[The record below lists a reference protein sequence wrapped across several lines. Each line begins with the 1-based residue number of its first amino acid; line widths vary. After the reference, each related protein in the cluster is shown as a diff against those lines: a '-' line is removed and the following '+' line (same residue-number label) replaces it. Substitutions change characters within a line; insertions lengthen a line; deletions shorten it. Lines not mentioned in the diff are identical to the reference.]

1 MSNLRVWRN
10 RELSKLKSD
19 VDALF
24 DGLCHELGLPPL
36 GDEFGAPS
44 LDVED
49 AGSEIV
55 VRMVLPG
62 IDPSLLE
69 ITISGEELRIGGEQD
84 TQHCD
89 VARRARFQS
98 SVRLP
103 ARVRG
108 EAATASYH
116 ADVLEIR
123 LPKLGPRE
131 RKVRIACKC
140 REEYK

>member
-36 GDEFGAPS
+36 GEEFGAPS

-49 AGSEIV
+49 AGAEVV

-62 IDPSLLE
+62 IDPNRLE
-69 ITISGEELRIGGEQD
+69 ITVSGESLRIGGEQD
-84 TQHCD
+84 LEQCG
-89 VARRARFQS
+89 AMRRVRFQS

-103 ARVRG
+103 ARVRE

-131 RKVRIACKC
+131 RKVRIACK
-140 REEYK
+140 